1 MHKRSWRIKDEA
13 LAKIHRA
20 KKIKKLELLVPFR
33 IEITDIW
40 KLLCTIQ
47 IRETKSDWRRL

>member
-13 LAKIHRA
+13 LAKINRA
-20 KKIKKLELLVPFR
+20 KKIKKSELLVTFR

-40 KLLCTIQ
+40 KLLRTIQ